1 MIIRDPKVRDY
12 PVNKILKREKLF
24 KNLLLKS
31 FCSYRWFS
39 ITIRKKIVKIFS
51 RCRYYSIPNSHSFY
65 RNNLFIDRFLKWIV
79 RILERFSRKVQQ
91 SFPKIQLSTPTRSF
105 HRTRNAKFFF
115 PAQIHVS
122 KAVFSAVDA
131 HRNDRKFQRTD
142 WWVAI
147 TNAFDAT
154 RKESMVC

>member
-65 RNNLFIDRFLKWIV
+65 RNNLFVDRSWNELFEYWKDSQERFNNHFPKFNYRLRLDRFT
-79 RILERFSRKVQQ
+79 ERETRNFFSPHKPMLQRPY
-91 SFPKIQLSTPTRSF
+91 FLLSTHTVMIENFSEPT
-105 HRTRNAKFFF
+105 
-115 PAQIHVS
+115 
-122 KAVFSAVDA
+122 D
-131 HRNDRKFQRTD
+131 
-142 WWVAI
+142 
-147 TNAFDAT
+147 
-154 RKESMVC
+154 E

>member
-39 ITIRKKIVKIFS
+39 ITIRKKIVKTFS

-79 RILERFSRKVQQ
+79 RILERFSRKVQNH
-91 SFPKIQLSTPTRSF
+91 FPKFNYRLRLDRFTERETRNFFSPHKSMFQRPYFLLSTHTVMIENFSEPT
-105 HRTRNAKFFF
+105 
-115 PAQIHVS
+115 
-122 KAVFSAVDA
+122 D
-131 HRNDRKFQRTD
+131 
-142 WWVAI
+142 
-147 TNAFDAT
+147 
-154 RKESMVC
+154 E